1 MLLLFG
7 VLLFILGAALIL
19 LMPALWA
26 RQIHHAYS
34 APRAVTCPETQQQV
48 GVTIDAT
55 HAALTGL
62 RGKEE
67 FRLSDCSRWP
77 ARIKCAQDCLPEAL
91 RNEPYARG
99 EVDFDPSHRPIYHL
113 PVLLAAFAAW
123 LVGVFW
129 HSQHLFRA
137 RWMADLGLTPS
148 QGKELILWY
157 SPHLLSTAACLLF
170 AYGVAWLQTW
180 RTRKGPW
187 QGISSALL
195 LWSAVALATLPSQLS
210 LSRDLLLI
218 EGSWTLIA
226 AVLVGAIVG
235 GLSGK
240 LVLSG
245 PELTF
250 RQNLAPSAKGNV
262 GGTQSH
268 QRAA

>member
-7 VLLFILGAALIL
+7 FLLFIVIAALVL

-34 APRAVTCPETQQQV
+34 TPRAVTCPETHQQV

-55 HAALTGL
+55 HAAVTGL
-62 RGKEE
+62 RGRPE

-91 RNEPYARG
+91 RNEPYTLG
-99 EVDFDPSHRPIYHL
+99 EVHLDKTHRQIYHL

-123 LVGVFW
+123 YVGMLW
-129 HSQHLFRA
+129 HSHYLFRA
-137 RWMADLGLTPS
+137 RWMTDLGLTPA
-148 QGKELILWY
+148 QLKELVFWY
-157 SPHLLSTAACLLF
+157 SPHLLSIAACLLF

-187 QGISSALL
+187 QGILCSTL
-195 LWSAVALATLPSQLS
+195 LWIAVVLATLPSTLS

-218 EGSWTLIA
+218 EGGYTLVA
-226 AVLVGAIVG
+226 AIMVGAIVG
-235 GLSGK
+235 GLSGR
-240 LVLSG
+240 LVLS
-245 PELTF
+245 
-250 RQNLAPSAKGNV
+250 RQSYFASED
-262 GGTQSH
+262 
-268 QRAA
+268 